1 MMFSYKKAKN
11 VLALTA
17 ALSVLCSQSV
27 FAATLELDLEETIQR
42 ALLTNPDIK
51 IAESQRKEAK
61 ADYSAAKSARGIS
74 ISLNHST
81 GRGGYADNQAV
92 RDAAGRIL
100 GYTKYIGNDHS
111 NSITASLPIFTGG
124 ELQGQIGQAKANYRT
139 MLSAEQQAYNEMKET
154 ATTGYFNM
162 LNAGNMKNLRTE
174 SVDRLQ
180 AHLDNVI
187 AQYNV
192 GIVARADVLRS
203 EVELANAKQDLIT
216 ASNEYDVAEATLNN
230 IIGTPLNTTLTLKDT
245 LQYVPYDNDMAYCLA
260 YSEEHRPELKQAE
273 YGVDAAEAA
282 LVVARSGHMPKIYAN
297 ASNNWG
303 GDGSNWPGDDNE
315 NWSVGVTASMNIFDS
330 GVTWSKIHAAQE
342 ALVQAKETQ
351 RQVKDAVELE
361 VRTDYLNMR
370 EAEKR
375 ITTAQV
381 AVASAEEDYHI
392 AVVRYQAG
400 VGTNIDVMDAQEAL
414 TQAKTNYYQAL
425 YNYNTSK
432 AALNTSM
439 GVGVPVPEPRTF
451 PEPVEDTDVSADTED
466 AAAETVPDE
475 EMADADVQQGAE
487 EAANDSE
494 NADAEAAENAA
505 PAEQQSEAVPAEEAA
520 VDAQAAAE

>member
-1 MMFSYKKAKN
+1 MFSYKKAKN

-42 ALLTNPDIK
+42 ALLTNPSVK

-74 ISLNHST
+74 ISLNHDS
-81 GRGGYADNQAV
+81 GRGGYADYAWRNVGGGTAW
-92 RDAAGRIL
+92 
-100 GYTKYIGNDHS
+100 TKSIGNSHS

-124 ELQGQIGQAKANYRT
+124 ELQGQIGQAKANYRS
-139 MLSAEQQAYNEMKET
+139 MLSAEEQAYNEMKET

-162 LNAGNMKNLRTE
+162 LNATNMKALRQE

-203 EVELANAKQDLIT
+203 EVELANAKQDYIT

-230 IIGTPLNTTLTLKDT
+230 IIGTPLNTTLKLKDS

-260 YSEEHRPELKQAE
+260 YSEQHRPELKQAE

-282 LVVARSGHMPKIYAN
+282 LVVARSGHMPKVYAS
-297 ASNNWG
+297 ASNSWA
-303 GDGSNWPGDDNE
+303 SESWPGDDNE
-315 NWSVGVTASMNIFDS
+315 EWQVGLTASMNIFDS

-342 ALVQAKETQ
+342 ALVQAKESQ
-351 RQVKDAVELE
+351 RQIKDNVELE
-361 VRTDYLNMR
+361 VRTDYLSMR

-451 PEPVEDTDVSADTED
+451 PEPVEDTAAQAADAQSAGTD
-466 AAAETVPDE
+466 AAAQTEN
-475 EMADADVQQGAE
+475 
-487 EAANDSE
+487 AASDSAQAPA
-494 NADAEAAENAA
+494 NTADAEQPAAENAA
-505 PAEQQSEAVPAEEAA
+505 STAAENGNT
-520 VDAQAAAE
+520 AAAEQTAE

>member
-1 MMFSYKKAKN
+1 MFSYKKAKN

-17 ALSVLCSQSV
+17 ALTVLCSQSV
-27 FAATLELDLEETIQR
+27 FAATLELDLDETIQR
-42 ALLTNPDIK
+42 ALLTNPNVK
-51 IAESQRKEAK
+51 IAEYNRKAAK

-74 ISLNHST
+74 ISLNHQS
-81 GRGGYADNQAV
+81 GRGGYADPHYNQQLS
-92 RDAAGRIL
+92 IW
-100 GYTKYIGNDHS
+100 TKGIGNSHS

-124 ELQGQIGQAKANYRT
+124 ELQGQIGQAKANYRS
-139 MLSAEQQAYNEMKET
+139 MLSAEEQAYIEMKET
-154 ATTGYFNM
+154 ATNGYFTM
-162 LNAGNMKNLRTE
+162 LDAGNMKTLCQE

-203 EVELANAKQDLIT
+203 EVELANAKQDLIS
-216 ASNEYDVAEATLNN
+216 AENGYDVAEATLNN
-230 IIGTPLNTTLTLKDT
+230 IIGTPLSTTLVLKDT

-273 YGVDAAEAA
+273 YGVDAAKAA
-282 LVVARSGHMPKIYAN
+282 LVVARSGHMPKISATAGNY
-297 ASNNWG
+297 WG
-303 GDGSNWPGDDNE
+303 GDGSNWPGDDDE
-315 NWSVGVTASMNIFDS
+315 NWAVGVTASMNIFDS

-342 ALVQAKETQ
+342 NLAKAKETQ

-361 VRTDYLNMR
+361 VRTDYLGMR

-375 ITTAQV
+375 ISTTQV
-381 AVASAEEDYHI
+381 AVAQAEEDYHI

-400 VGTNIDVMDAQEAL
+400 VGTNIDVMDAQVAL
-414 TQAKTNYYQAL
+414 TEAKTNYVKAL
-425 YNYNTSK
+425 YDYNTSK

-451 PEPVEDTDVSADTED
+451 AEPVEDTAVT
-466 AAAETVPDE
+466 
-475 EMADADVQQGAE
+475 
-487 EAANDSE
+487 
-494 NADAEAAENAA
+494 ADAEAAAENETAT
-505 PAEQQSEAVPAEEAA
+505 AETNEAA
-520 VDAQAAAE
+520 SEQPAAEANAETAQEQAAE

>member
-1 MMFSYKKAKN
+1 MFSYKKAKN

-42 ALLTNPDIK
+42 ALLTNPSVK
-51 IAESQRKEAK
+51 IAEYNRKAAK
-61 ADYSAAKSARGIS
+61 ADYSAAKGARGIS
-74 ISLNHST
+74 ISLSHDS
-81 GRGGYADNQAV
+81 GRGGYADYAKRSIN
-92 RDAAGRIL
+92 GGTEIW
-100 GYTKYIGNDHS
+100 TKGIGNSHS
-111 NSITASLPIFTGG
+111 NSISASLPIFTGG
-124 ELQGQIGQAKANYRT
+124 ELQGQIGQAKANYRS
-139 MLSAEQQAYNEMKET
+139 MLSAEEQAYNEMKET

-162 LNAGNMKNLRTE
+162 LNATNMKALRQE

-203 EVELANAKQDLIT
+203 EVELANAQQNYIT

-230 IIGTPLNTTLTLKDT
+230 IIGTPLGTTLLLKDR
-245 LQYVPYDNDMAYCLA
+245 LQYEPYENDMAYCLA
-260 YSEEHRPELKQAE
+260 YSEQHRPELKQAE
-273 YGVDAAEAA
+273 YAIDSAEAA
-282 LVVARSGHMPKIYAN
+282 LVVARSGHMPKVYAN

-303 GDGSNWPGDDNE
+303 GNGSDWPGDDDE
-315 NWSVGVTASMNIFDS
+315 NWSVGVTASMNVFDS

-342 ALVQAKETQ
+342 NLAKAKESQ
-351 RQVKDAVELE
+351 RQIKDNVELE
-361 VRTDYLNMR
+361 VRTDYLNLR

-375 ITTAQV
+375 ITTTQV

-451 PEPVEDTDVSADTED
+451 PEPVEDTAVQA
-466 AAAETVPDE
+466 
-475 EMADADVQQGAE
+475 ADAQSAGTDTAAQTENAADGSAQAPANTAGAE
-487 EAANDSE
+487 QP
-494 NADAEAAENAA
+494 AAENAA
-505 PAEQQSEAVPAEEAA
+505 STAAENGNT
-520 VDAQAAAE
+520 AAAEQTAE

>member
-1 MMFSYKKAKN
+1 MFSYKKAKN

-42 ALLTNPDIK
+42 ALLTNPSVK
-51 IAESQRKEAK
+51 IAEYNRKAAK
-61 ADYSAAKSARGIS
+61 ADYSAAKGARGIS
-74 ISLNHST
+74 ISLSHDS
-81 GRGGYADNQAV
+81 GRGGYADYAMRSVN
-92 RDAAGRIL
+92 GGTEIL
-100 GYTKYIGNDHS
+100 TKGIGNSHS

-124 ELQGQIGQAKANYRT
+124 ELQGQIGQAKANYRS
-139 MLSAEQQAYNEMKET
+139 MLSAEEQAYNEMKET

-162 LNAGNMKNLRTE
+162 LNATNMKALRQE

-203 EVELANAKQDLIT
+203 EVELANAQQNYIT

-230 IIGTPLNTTLTLKDT
+230 IIGTPLGTTLLLKDR
-245 LQYVPYDNDMAYCLA
+245 LQYEPYENDMAYCLA
-260 YSEEHRPELKQAE
+260 YSEQHRPELKQAE
-273 YGVDAAEAA
+273 YAIDSAEAA
-282 LVVARSGHMPKIYAN
+282 LVVARSGHMPKVYAN

-303 GDGSNWPGDDNE
+303 GNGSDWPGDDDE
-315 NWSVGVTASMNIFDS
+315 NWSVGVTASMNVFDS

-342 ALVQAKETQ
+342 NLAKAKESQ
-351 RQVKDAVELE
+351 RQIKDNVELE
-361 VRTDYLNMR
+361 VRTDYLNLR

-375 ITTAQV
+375 ITTTQV

-451 PEPVEDTDVSADTED
+451 PEPVEDTAAQAADAQSAGTD
-466 AAAETVPDE
+466 AAAQTENA
-475 EMADADVQQGAE
+475 ADDSAQAP
-487 EAANDSE
+487 ANT
-494 NADAEAAENAA
+494 ADAEQPAAENVASTAA
-505 PAEQQSEAVPAEEAA
+505 ENGNT
-520 VDAQAAAE
+520 AAAEQTAE

>member
-1 MMFSYKKAKN
+1 MFSYKKAKN

-42 ALLTNPDIK
+42 ALLTNPSVK
-51 IAESQRKEAK
+51 IAEYNRKAAK
-61 ADYSAAKSARGIS
+61 ADYSAAKGARGIS
-74 ISLNHST
+74 ISLNHSS
-81 GRGGYADNQAV
+81 GRGGYADYAMRSVN
-92 RDAAGRIL
+92 GGTEIL
-100 GYTKYIGNDHS
+100 TKGIGNSHS

-124 ELQGQIGQAKANYRT
+124 ELQGQIGQAKANYRS
-139 MLSAEQQAYNEMKET
+139 MLSAEEQAYNEMKET

-162 LNAGNMKNLRTE
+162 LNATNMKALRQE

-203 EVELANAKQDLIT
+203 EVELANAQQNYIT

-230 IIGTPLNTTLTLKDT
+230 IIGTPLGTTLLLKDR
-245 LQYVPYDNDMAYCLA
+245 LQYEPYENDMAYCLA
-260 YSEEHRPELKQAE
+260 YSEQHRPELKQAE
-273 YGVDAAEAA
+273 YAIDSAEAA
-282 LVVARSGHMPKIYAN
+282 LVVARSGHMPKVYAN

-303 GDGSNWPGDDNE
+303 GNGSDWPGDDDE
-315 NWSVGVTASMNIFDS
+315 NWSVGVTASMNVFDS

-342 ALVQAKETQ
+342 NLAKAKESQ
-351 RQVKDAVELE
+351 RQIKDNVELE
-361 VRTDYLNMR
+361 VRTDYLNLR

-375 ITTAQV
+375 ITTTQV

-451 PEPVEDTDVSADTED
+451 PEPVEDTAAQAADAQSAGTD
-466 AAAETVPDE
+466 AAAQTEN
-475 EMADADVQQGAE
+475 
-487 EAANDSE
+487 AANDSAQAPA
-494 NADAEAAENAA
+494 NTADAEQPAAENAA
-505 PAEQQSEAVPAEEAA
+505 STAAENGNT
-520 VDAQAAAE
+520 AAAEQTAE

>member
-1 MMFSYKKAKN
+1 MFSYKKAKN

-42 ALLTNPDIK
+42 ALLTNPSVK
-51 IAESQRKEAK
+51 IAEYNRKAAK
-61 ADYSAAKSARGIS
+61 ADYSAAKGARGIS
-74 ISLNHST
+74 ISLSHES
-81 GRGGYADNQAV
+81 GRGGYADNHIL

-100 GYTKYIGNDHS
+100 SNDKQIGNTHS

-124 ELQGQIGQAKANYRT
+124 ELQGQIGQAKANYRS
-139 MLSAEQQAYNEMKET
+139 MLSAEEQAYNEMKET

-162 LNAGNMKNLRTE
+162 LNATNMKALRQE

-203 EVELANAKQDLIT
+203 EVELANAQQNYIT
-216 ASNEYDVAEATLNN
+216 ASNQYDVAEATLNN
-230 IIGTPLNTTLTLKDT
+230 IIGTPLNTTLKLKDS

-260 YSEEHRPELKQAE
+260 YSEQHRPELKQAE
-273 YGVDAAEAA
+273 YAVDSAEAA
-282 LVVARSGHMPKIYAN
+282 LVVARSGHIPKVYAN

-303 GDGSNWPGDDNE
+303 GNGSDWPGDDDE
-315 NWSVGVTASMNIFDS
+315 NWSVGVTASMNVFDS

-342 ALVQAKETQ
+342 NLAKAKESQ
-351 RQVKDAVELE
+351 RQIKDNVELE
-361 VRTDYLNMR
+361 VRTDYLNLR

-375 ITTAQV
+375 ITTTQV

-451 PEPVEDTDVSADTED
+451 PEPVEDTAAQAADGSAQ
-466 AAAETVPDE
+466 AP
-475 EMADADVQQGAE
+475 
-487 EAANDSE
+487 ANT
-494 NADAEAAENAA
+494 ADAEQPAAENAA
-505 PAEQQSEAVPAEEAA
+505 STAAENGNT
-520 VDAQAAAE
+520 AAAEQTAE

>member
-1 MMFSYKKAKN
+1 MFSYKKAKN

-42 ALLTNPDIK
+42 ALLTNPSVK
-51 IAESQRKEAK
+51 IAEYNRKAAK
-61 ADYSAAKSARGIS
+61 ADYSAAKGARGIS
-74 ISLNHST
+74 ISLSHDS
-81 GRGGYADNQAV
+81 GRGGYADYAWRNVNGGAP
-92 RDAAGRIL
+92 IW
-100 GYTKYIGNDHS
+100 TKSIGNSHS

-124 ELQGQIGQAKANYRT
+124 ELQGQIGQAKANYRS
-139 MLSAEQQAYNEMKET
+139 MLSAEEQAYNEMKET

-162 LNAGNMKNLRTE
+162 LNATNMKALRQE

-203 EVELANAKQDLIT
+203 EVELANAQQNYIT

-230 IIGTPLNTTLTLKDT
+230 IIGTPLGTTLLLKDR
-245 LQYVPYDNDMAYCLA
+245 LQYEPYENDMAYCLA
-260 YSEEHRPELKQAE
+260 YSEQHRPELKQAE

-282 LVVARSGHMPKIYAN
+282 LVVARSGHMPKVYAN

-303 GDGSNWPGDDNE
+303 GNGSDWPGDDDE
-315 NWSVGVTASMNIFDS
+315 NWSVGVTASMNVFDS
-330 GVTWSKIHAAQE
+330 GVTWSRIHAAQE
-342 ALVQAKETQ
+342 NLAKAKESQ
-351 RQVKDAVELE
+351 RQIKDNVELE
-361 VRTDYLNMR
+361 VRTDYLNLR

-375 ITTAQV
+375 ITTTQV

-451 PEPVEDTDVSADTED
+451 PEPVEDTAAQAADAQSAGID
-466 AAAETVPDE
+466 AAAQTES
-475 EMADADVQQGAE
+475 
-487 EAANDSE
+487 AASDSAQAPA
-494 NADAEAAENAA
+494 NTADAEQPAAENAA
-505 PAEQQSEAVPAEEAA
+505 STAA
-520 VDAQAAAE
+520 GNGNTAAAEQTAE

>member
-1 MMFSYKKAKN
+1 MFSYKKAKN

-42 ALLTNPDIK
+42 ALLTNPSVK
-51 IAESQRKEAK
+51 IAEYNRKAAK
-61 ADYSAAKSARGIS
+61 ADYSAAKGARGIS
-74 ISLNHST
+74 ISLNHES
-81 GRGGYADNQAV
+81 GRGGYADNHIL

-100 GYTKYIGNDHS
+100 SNDKQIGNTHS

-124 ELQGQIGQAKANYRT
+124 ELQGQIGQAKANYRS
-139 MLSAEQQAYNEMKET
+139 MLSAEEQAYNEMKET

-162 LNAGNMKNLRTE
+162 LNATNMKALRQE

-203 EVELANAKQDLIT
+203 EVELANAQQNYIT

-230 IIGTPLNTTLTLKDT
+230 IIGTPLGTTLLLKDR
-245 LQYVPYDNDMAYCLA
+245 LQYEPYENDMAYCLA
-260 YSEEHRPELKQAE
+260 YSEQHRPELKQAE
-273 YGVDAAEAA
+273 YAIDSAEAA
-282 LVVARSGHMPKIYAN
+282 LVVARSGHMPKVYAN

-303 GDGSNWPGDDNE
+303 GNGSDWPGDDDE
-315 NWSVGVTASMNIFDS
+315 NWSVGVTASMNVFDS

-342 ALVQAKETQ
+342 NLAKAKESQ
-351 RQVKDAVELE
+351 RQIKDNVELE
-361 VRTDYLNMR
+361 VRTDYLNLR

-375 ITTAQV
+375 ITTTQV

-451 PEPVEDTDVSADTED
+451 PEPVEDTAAQAADAQSAGTD
-466 AAAETVPDE
+466 AAAQTEN
-475 EMADADVQQGAE
+475 
-487 EAANDSE
+487 AASDSAQAPA
-494 NADAEAAENAA
+494 NTADAEQPAAENAA
-505 PAEQQSEAVPAEEAA
+505 S
-520 VDAQAAAE
+520 AAAENGNTAAAEQTAE

>member
-1 MMFSYKKAKN
+1 MFSYKKAKN

-42 ALLTNPDIK
+42 ALLTNPSVK
-51 IAESQRKEAK
+51 IAEYNRKAAK
-61 ADYSAAKSARGIS
+61 ADYSAAKGARGIS
-74 ISLNHST
+74 ISLSHDS
-81 GRGGYADNQAV
+81 GRGGYADYAMRSVN
-92 RDAAGRIL
+92 GGTKIL
-100 GYTKYIGNDHS
+100 TKGIGNSHS

-124 ELQGQIGQAKANYRT
+124 ELQGQIGQAKANYRS
-139 MLSAEQQAYNEMKET
+139 MLSAEEQAYNEMKET

-162 LNAGNMKNLRTE
+162 LNATNMKALRQE

-203 EVELANAKQDLIT
+203 EVELANAKQDYIT

-230 IIGTPLNTTLTLKDT
+230 IIGTPLGTTLLLKDR
-245 LQYVPYDNDMAYCLA
+245 LQYEPYDNDMAYCLA
-260 YSEEHRPELKQAE
+260 YSEQHRPELKQAE
-273 YGVDAAEAA
+273 YAIDSAEAA
-282 LVVARSGHMPKIYAN
+282 LVVARSGHMPKVYAN

-303 GDGSNWPGDDNE
+303 GNGSDWPGDDDE
-315 NWSVGVTASMNIFDS
+315 NWSVGVTASMNVFDS

-342 ALVQAKETQ
+342 NLAKAKESQ
-351 RQVKDAVELE
+351 RQIKDNVELE
-361 VRTDYLNMR
+361 VRTDYLNLR

-375 ITTAQV
+375 ITTTQV

-451 PEPVEDTDVSADTED
+451 PEPVEDTAAQAADAQSAGTD
-466 AAAETVPDE
+466 AAAQTENA
-475 EMADADVQQGAE
+475 ADGSAQAP
-487 EAANDSE
+487 ANT
-494 NADAEAAENAA
+494 ADAEQPAAENAA
-505 PAEQQSEAVPAEEAA
+505 STAAENGNT
-520 VDAQAAAE
+520 AAAEQTAE

>member
-1 MMFSYKKAKN
+1 MFSYKKAKN

-42 ALLTNPDIK
+42 ALLTNPNVK
-51 IAESQRKEAK
+51 IAEYNRKAAK
-61 ADYSAAKSARGIS
+61 ADYSAAKGARGIS

-81 GRGGYADNQAV
+81 GRGGYADNQFFEGV
-92 RDAAGRIL
+92 NIG
-100 GYTKYIGNDHS
+100 KQIGNSHN
-111 NSITASLPIFTGG
+111 NSVTATLPIFTGG
-124 ELQGQIGQAKANYRT
+124 ELQGQIGQAKANYRS
-139 MLSAEQQAYNEMKET
+139 MLSAEEQAYNEMKET

-162 LNAGNMKNLRTE
+162 LNATNMKALRQE

-203 EVELANAKQDLIT
+203 EVELANAQQNYIT
-216 ASNEYDVAEATLNN
+216 ASNQYDVAEATLNN
-230 IIGTPLNTTLTLKDT
+230 IIGTPLGTTLLLKDR
-245 LQYVPYDNDMAYCLA
+245 LQYEPYENDMAYCLA

-282 LVVARSGHMPKIYAN
+282 LVVARSGHMPKISAS
-297 ASNNWG
+297 ASNYWG
-303 GDGSNWPGDDNE
+303 GDGSNWPGDDDE
-315 NWSVGVTASMNIFDS
+315 NWSIGVTASMNIFDS

-342 ALVQAKETQ
+342 NLAKAKETQ
-351 RQVKDAVELE
+351 RQIKDAVELE

-375 ITTAQV
+375 ISTTQV

-451 PEPVEDTDVSADTED
+451 PEPVEDTAAQAADAQSAGTD
-466 AAAETVPDE
+466 AAAQAENA
-475 EMADADVQQGAE
+475 AD
-487 EAANDSE
+487 DSAQAST
-494 NADAEAAENAA
+494 ADAEQPAAENAA
-505 PAEQQSEAVPAEEAA
+505 STAAENGNM
-520 VDAQAAAE
+520 AAAEQTAE

>member
-1 MMFSYKKAKN
+1 MFSYKKAKN

-42 ALLTNPDIK
+42 ALLTNPSVK
-51 IAESQRKEAK
+51 IAEYNRKAAK
-61 ADYSAAKSARGIS
+61 ADYSAAKGARGIS

-81 GRGGYADNQAV
+81 GRNGYADPQYNQQLN
-92 RDAAGRIL
+92 IW
-100 GYTKYIGNDHS
+100 TKGIGNSHS

-124 ELQGQIGQAKANYRT
+124 ELQGQIGQAKANYRS
-139 MLSAEQQAYNEMKET
+139 MLSAEEQAYNEMKET

-162 LNAGNMKNLRTE
+162 LNATNMKALRQE

-203 EVELANAKQDLIT
+203 EVELANAQQNYIT
-216 ASNEYDVAEATLNN
+216 TSNQYDVAEATLNN
-230 IIGTPLNTTLTLKDT
+230 IIGTPLGTTLLLKDR
-245 LQYVPYDNDMAYCLA
+245 LQYEPYENDMAYCLA
-260 YSEEHRPELKQAE
+260 YSEQHRPELKQAE
-273 YGVDAAEAA
+273 YAIDSAEAA
-282 LVVARSGHMPKIYAN
+282 LVVARSGHMPKVYAN

-303 GDGSNWPGDDNE
+303 GNGSDWPGDDDE
-315 NWSVGVTASMNIFDS
+315 NWSVGVTASMNVFDS

-342 ALVQAKETQ
+342 NLAKAKESQ
-351 RQVKDAVELE
+351 RQIKDNVELE
-361 VRTDYLNMR
+361 VRTDYLNLR

-375 ITTAQV
+375 ITTTQV

-451 PEPVEDTDVSADTED
+451 PEPVEDTAAQAADAQSAGTD
-466 AAAETVPDE
+466 AAAQTENA
-475 EMADADVQQGAE
+475 ADDSAQAP
-487 EAANDSE
+487 ANT
-494 NADAEAAENAA
+494 ADAEQPAAENAA
-505 PAEQQSEAVPAEEAA
+505 STAAENGNT
-520 VDAQAAAE
+520 AAAEQTAE

>member
-1 MMFSYKKAKN
+1 MFSYKKAKN

-42 ALLTNPDIK
+42 ALLTNPSVK
-51 IAESQRKEAK
+51 IAEYNRKAAK

-74 ISLNHST
+74 ISLSHDS
-81 GRGGYADNQAV
+81 GRGGYADPQYNQQLS
-92 RDAAGRIL
+92 IW
-100 GYTKYIGNDHS
+100 TKGIGNSHS

-124 ELQGQIGQAKANYRT
+124 ELQGQIGQAKANYRS
-139 MLSAEQQAYNEMKET
+139 MLSAEEQAYNEMKET

-162 LNAGNMKNLRTE
+162 LNATNMKALRQE

-203 EVELANAKQDLIT
+203 EVELANAQQNYIT
-216 ASNEYDVAEATLNN
+216 ASNQYDVAEATLNN
-230 IIGTPLNTTLTLKDT
+230 IIGTPLGTTLLLKDR
-245 LQYVPYDNDMAYCLA
+245 LQYEPYENDMAYCLA
-260 YSEEHRPELKQAE
+260 YSEQHRPELKQAE
-273 YGVDAAEAA
+273 YAIDSAEAA
-282 LVVARSGHMPKIYAN
+282 LVVARSGHMPKVYAN

-303 GDGSNWPGDDNE
+303 GNGSDWPGDDDE
-315 NWSVGVTASMNIFDS
+315 NWSVGVTASMNVFDS

-342 ALVQAKETQ
+342 NLAKAKESQ
-351 RQVKDAVELE
+351 RQIKDNVELE
-361 VRTDYLNMR
+361 VRTDYLNLR

-375 ITTAQV
+375 ITTTQV

-451 PEPVEDTDVSADTED
+451 PEPVEDTAAQAADAQSAGTD
-466 AAAETVPDE
+466 AAAQIEN
-475 EMADADVQQGAE
+475 
-487 EAANDSE
+487 AASDSAQAPA
-494 NADAEAAENAA
+494 NTADAEQPAAENSASTAA
-505 PAEQQSEAVPAEEAA
+505 GNGNT
-520 VDAQAAAE
+520 AAAEQTAE

>member
-1 MMFSYKKAKN
+1 MFSYKKAKN

-17 ALSVLCSQSV
+17 ALSMLCSQSV

-42 ALLTNPDIK
+42 ALLTNPSVK
-51 IAESQRKEAK
+51 IAEYNRKAAK
-61 ADYSAAKSARGIS
+61 ADYSAAKGARGIS
-74 ISLNHST
+74 ISLSHST
-81 GRGGYADNQAV
+81 GRNGYADYAMRSVN
-92 RDAAGRIL
+92 GGTEIW
-100 GYTKYIGNDHS
+100 TKGIGNSHS

-124 ELQGQIGQAKANYRT
+124 ELQGQIGQAKANYRS
-139 MLSAEQQAYNEMKET
+139 MLSAEEQAYNEMKET

-162 LNAGNMKNLRTE
+162 LNATNMKALRQE

-203 EVELANAKQDLIT
+203 EVELANAQQNYIT

-230 IIGTPLNTTLTLKDT
+230 IIGTPLGTTLLLKDR
-245 LQYVPYDNDMAYCLA
+245 LQYEPYENDMAYCLA
-260 YSEEHRPELKQAE
+260 YSEQHRPELKQAE
-273 YGVDAAEAA
+273 YAIDSAEAA
-282 LVVARSGHMPKIYAN
+282 LVVARSGHMPKVYAN

-303 GDGSNWPGDDNE
+303 GNGSDWPGDDDE
-315 NWSVGVTASMNIFDS
+315 NWSVGVTASMNVFDS

-342 ALVQAKETQ
+342 NLAKAKESQ
-351 RQVKDAVELE
+351 RQIKDNVELE
-361 VRTDYLNMR
+361 VRTDYLNLR

-375 ITTAQV
+375 ITTTQV

-451 PEPVEDTDVSADTED
+451 PEPVEDTAAQAADAQSAGTD
-466 AAAETVPDE
+466 AAAQTENA
-475 EMADADVQQGAE
+475 ADDSAQAP
-487 EAANDSE
+487 ANT
-494 NADAEAAENAA
+494 ADAEQPAAENAA
-505 PAEQQSEAVPAEEAA
+505 STAAENGNT
-520 VDAQAAAE
+520 AAAEQTAE

>member
-1 MMFSYKKAKN
+1 MFSYKKAKN

-42 ALLTNPDIK
+42 ALLINPSVK
-51 IAESQRKEAK
+51 IAEYNRKAAK

-74 ISLNHST
+74 ISLSHDS
-81 GRGGYADNQAV
+81 GRGGYADPQYNQQL
-92 RDAAGRIL
+92 RIW
-100 GYTKYIGNDHS
+100 TKGIDNSHS

-124 ELQGQIGQAKANYRT
+124 ELQGQIGQAKANYRS
-139 MLSAEQQAYNEMKET
+139 MLSAEEQAYNEMKET

-162 LNAGNMKNLRTE
+162 LNATNMKALRQE

-203 EVELANAKQDLIT
+203 EVELANAQQNYIT

-230 IIGTPLNTTLTLKDT
+230 IIGTPLGTTLLLKDR
-245 LQYVPYDNDMAYCLA
+245 LQYEPYENDMAYCLA
-260 YSEEHRPELKQAE
+260 YSEQHRPELKQAE
-273 YGVDAAEAA
+273 YAIDSAEAA
-282 LVVARSGHMPKIYAN
+282 LVVARSGHMPKVYAN

-303 GDGSNWPGDDNE
+303 GNGSDWPGDDDE
-315 NWSVGVTASMNIFDS
+315 NWSVGVTASMNVFDS

-342 ALVQAKETQ
+342 NLAKAKESQ
-351 RQVKDAVELE
+351 RQIKDNVELE
-361 VRTDYLNMR
+361 VRTDYLNLR

-375 ITTAQV
+375 ITTTQV

-451 PEPVEDTDVSADTED
+451 PEPVEDTAAQAADAQSAGTD
-466 AAAETVPDE
+466 AAAQT
-475 EMADADVQQGAE
+475 
-487 EAANDSE
+487 E
-494 NADAEAAENAA
+494 NAASDSAQAPANTVDAEQPAAENAA
-505 PAEQQSEAVPAEEAA
+505 S
-520 VDAQAAAE
+520 AAAENGNTAAAEQTAE

>member
-1 MMFSYKKAKN
+1 MFSYKKAKN

-42 ALLTNPDIK
+42 ALLTNPSVK
-51 IAESQRKEAK
+51 IAEYNRKAAK
-61 ADYSAAKSARGIS
+61 ADYSAAKGARGIS
-74 ISLNHST
+74 ISLSHDS
-81 GRGGYADNQAV
+81 GRGGYADYAMRSVN
-92 RDAAGRIL
+92 GGTKIL
-100 GYTKYIGNDHS
+100 TKGIGNSHS

-124 ELQGQIGQAKANYRT
+124 ELQGQIGQAKANYRS
-139 MLSAEQQAYNEMKET
+139 MLSAEEQAYNEMKET

-162 LNAGNMKNLRTE
+162 LNATNMKALRQE

-203 EVELANAKQDLIT
+203 EVELANAKQDYIT

-230 IIGTPLNTTLTLKDT
+230 IIGTPLNTTLKLKDS

-260 YSEEHRPELKQAE
+260 YSEQHRPELKQAE
-273 YGVDAAEAA
+273 YAIDSAEAA
-282 LVVARSGHMPKIYAN
+282 LVVARSGHMPKVYAN

-303 GDGSNWPGDDNE
+303 GNGSDWPGDDDE
-315 NWSVGVTASMNIFDS
+315 NWSVGVTASMNVFDS
-330 GVTWSKIHAAQE
+330 GVTWSRIHAAQE
-342 ALVQAKETQ
+342 NLAKAKESQ
-351 RQVKDAVELE
+351 RQIKDNVELE
-361 VRTDYLNMR
+361 VRTDYLSMR

-451 PEPVEDTDVSADTED
+451 PEPVEGTA
-466 AAAETVPDE
+466 AQAAEAQSAGTDTAAQTE
-475 EMADADVQQGAE
+475 NAADDSAQAP
-487 EAANDSE
+487 ANT
-494 NADAEAAENAA
+494 ADAEQPAAENAA
-505 PAEQQSEAVPAEEAA
+505 STAAENGNT
-520 VDAQAAAE
+520 AAAEQTAE

>member
-1 MMFSYKKAKN
+1 MFSYKKAKN

-42 ALLTNPDIK
+42 ALLTNPNVK
-51 IAESQRKEAK
+51 IAEYNRKAAK
-61 ADYSAAKSARGIS
+61 ADYSAAKSSRGIS
-74 ISLNHST
+74 ISLSHST
-81 GRGGYADNQAV
+81 GRNGYADN
-92 RDAAGRIL
+92 RLNPIYNNAGELI
-100 GYTKYIGNDHS
+100 GTSYNKSIGNSHS

-124 ELQGQIGQAKANYRT
+124 ELQGQIGQAKANYRS
-139 MLSAEQQAYNEMKET
+139 MLSAEEQAYNEMKET

-162 LNAGNMKNLRTE
+162 LNATNMKALRQE

-203 EVELANAKQDLIT
+203 EVELANAQQNYIT

-230 IIGTPLNTTLTLKDT
+230 IIGTPLGTTLLLKDR
-245 LQYVPYDNDMAYCLA
+245 LQYEPYENDMAYCLA
-260 YSEEHRPELKQAE
+260 YSEQHRPELKQAE

-282 LVVARSGHMPKIYAN
+282 LVVARSGHMPKVYAN

-303 GDGSNWPGDDNE
+303 GNGSDWPGDDDE
-315 NWSVGVTASMNIFDS
+315 NWSVGVTASMNVFDS
-330 GVTWSKIHAAQE
+330 GVTWSRIHAAQE
-342 ALVQAKETQ
+342 NLAKAKESQ
-351 RQVKDAVELE
+351 RQIKDNVELE
-361 VRTDYLNMR
+361 VRTDYLNLR

-375 ITTAQV
+375 ITTTQV

-451 PEPVEDTDVSADTED
+451 PEPVEDTAAQAAEAQSAGTD
-466 AAAETVPDE
+466 AAA
-475 EMADADVQQGAE
+475 Q
-487 EAANDSE
+487 SE
-494 NADAEAAENAA
+494 NADSDSAQAPVNTADAEQPAAENAA
-505 PAEQQSEAVPAEEAA
+505 STAAENGNT
-520 VDAQAAAE
+520 AAAEQTAE

>member
-1 MMFSYKKAKN
+1 MFSYKKAKN

-17 ALSVLCSQSV
+17 ALTVLCSQSV
-27 FAATLELDLEETIQR
+27 FAATLELDLDETIQR
-42 ALLTNPDIK
+42 ALLTNPNVK
-51 IAESQRKEAK
+51 IAEYNRKAAK

-74 ISLNHST
+74 ISLNHQS
-81 GRGGYADNQAV
+81 GRGGYADPHYNQQLS
-92 RDAAGRIL
+92 IW
-100 GYTKYIGNDHS
+100 TKGIGNSHS
-111 NSITASLPIFTGG
+111 NSITASLPLFTGG
-124 ELQGQIGQAKANYRT
+124 ELQGQIGQAKANYRS
-139 MLSAEQQAYNEMKET
+139 MLSAEEQAYIEMKET
-154 ATTGYFNM
+154 ATNGYFTM
-162 LNAGNMKNLRTE
+162 LDAGNMKTLCQE

-203 EVELANAKQDLIT
+203 EVELANAKQDLIS
-216 ASNEYDVAEATLNN
+216 AENGYDVAEATLNN
-230 IIGTPLNTTLTLKDT
+230 IIGTPLSTTLVLKDT

-282 LVVARSGHMPKIYAN
+282 LVVARSGHMPKIN
-297 ASNNWG
+297 ATAGNYWG
-303 GDGSNWPGDDNE
+303 GTADSNWPGDDDDH
-315 NWSVGVTASMNIFDS
+315 WAVGVTASMNIFDS

-342 ALVQAKETQ
+342 NLAKAKETQ

-361 VRTDYLNMR
+361 VRTDYLGMR

-375 ITTAQV
+375 ISTTQV
-381 AVASAEEDYHI
+381 AVAQAEEDYHI

-400 VGTNIDVMDAQEAL
+400 VGTNIDVMDAQVAL
-414 TQAKTNYYQAL
+414 TEAKTNYVKAL
-425 YNYNTSK
+425 YDYNTSK

-451 PEPVEDTDVSADTED
+451 AEPVEDTAVA
-466 AAAETVPDE
+466 
-475 EMADADVQQGAE
+475 
-487 EAANDSE
+487 
-494 NADAEAAENAA
+494 ADAEAAAEN
-505 PAEQQSEAVPAEEAA
+505 EA
-520 VDAQAAAE
+520 AAAEQPAAEAIAETAQEQAAE

>member
-1 MMFSYKKAKN
+1 MFSYKKAKN

-42 ALLTNPDIK
+42 ALLTNPSVK

-81 GRGGYADNQAV
+81 GRGGYADNT
-92 RDAAGRIL
+92 RYFTYDNLGDRIPQ
-100 GYTKYIGNDHS
+100 YDKSIGNSHS

-124 ELQGQIGQAKANYRT
+124 ELQGQIGQAKANYRS
-139 MLSAEQQAYNEMKET
+139 MLSAEEQAYNEMKET

-162 LNAGNMKNLRTE
+162 LNATNMKALRQE

-203 EVELANAKQDLIT
+203 EVELANAQQNYIT

-230 IIGTPLNTTLTLKDT
+230 IIGTPLNTTLKLKDS

-260 YSEEHRPELKQAE
+260 YSEQHRPELKQAE

-297 ASNNWG
+297 ASDNWG
-303 GDGSNWPGDDNE
+303 GNGSNWPGDDDE
-315 NWSVGVTASMNIFDS
+315 NWSVGVTASINVFDS

-342 ALVQAKETQ
+342 ALVQAKESQ
-351 RQVKDAVELE
+351 RQIKDAVELE
-361 VRTDYLNMR
+361 VRTDYLSMR

-375 ITTAQV
+375 ISTAQV

-451 PEPVEDTDVSADTED
+451 PEPIEDTAAQAADAQSAGTD
-466 AAAETVPDE
+466 AAAQTENA
-475 EMADADVQQGAE
+475 ADGSAQTPANTAGAE
-487 EAANDSE
+487 QP
-494 NADAEAAENAA
+494 AAENAA
-505 PAEQQSEAVPAEEAA
+505 STAAENGNT
-520 VDAQAAAE
+520 AAAEQTAE

>member
-1 MMFSYKKAKN
+1 MFSYKKAKN

-42 ALLTNPDIK
+42 ALLTNPSVK
-51 IAESQRKEAK
+51 IAEYNRKAAK
-61 ADYSAAKSARGIS
+61 ADYSAAKGARGIS

-81 GRGGYADNQAV
+81 GRNGYADPQYNQQLN
-92 RDAAGRIL
+92 IW
-100 GYTKYIGNDHS
+100 TKGIGNSHS

-124 ELQGQIGQAKANYRT
+124 ELQGQIGQAKANYRS
-139 MLSAEQQAYNEMKET
+139 MLSAEEQAYNEMKET

-162 LNAGNMKNLRTE
+162 LNATNMKALRQE

-203 EVELANAKQDLIT
+203 EVELANAQQNYIT

-230 IIGTPLNTTLTLKDT
+230 IIGTPLGTTLLLKDR
-245 LQYVPYDNDMAYCLA
+245 LQYEPYENDMAYCLA
-260 YSEEHRPELKQAE
+260 YSEQHRPELKQAE

-282 LVVARSGHMPKIYAN
+282 LVVARSGHMPKVYAN

-303 GDGSNWPGDDNE
+303 GDGSDWPGDDDE
-315 NWSVGVTASMNIFDS
+315 NWSVGVTASMNVFDS

-342 ALVQAKETQ
+342 NLAKAKESQ
-351 RQVKDAVELE
+351 RQIKDNVELE
-361 VRTDYLNMR
+361 VRTDYLNLR

-375 ITTAQV
+375 ITTTQV

-432 AALNTSM
+432 AVLNTSM

-451 PEPVEDTDVSADTED
+451 PEPVEDT
-466 AAAETVPDE
+466 AAQA
-475 EMADADVQQGAE
+475 ADAQSAGTDATAQTENAADGSAQAPANTAGAE
-487 EAANDSE
+487 QP
-494 NADAEAAENAA
+494 AAENAA
-505 PAEQQSEAVPAEEAA
+505 STAAENGNT
-520 VDAQAAAE
+520 AAAEQTAE

>member
-1 MMFSYKKAKN
+1 MFSYKKAKN

-42 ALLTNPDIK
+42 ALLTNPSVK
-51 IAESQRKEAK
+51 IAEYNRKAAK
-61 ADYSAAKSARGIS
+61 ADYSAAKGARGIS
-74 ISLNHST
+74 ISLSHDS
-81 GRGGYADNQAV
+81 GRGGYADYAKRSIN
-92 RDAAGRIL
+92 GGTEIW
-100 GYTKYIGNDHS
+100 TKGIGNSHS
-111 NSITASLPIFTGG
+111 NSISASLPIFTGG
-124 ELQGQIGQAKANYRT
+124 ELQGQIGQAKANYRS
-139 MLSAEQQAYNEMKET
+139 MLSAEEQAYNEMKET

-162 LNAGNMKNLRTE
+162 LNATNMKALRQE

-203 EVELANAKQDLIT
+203 EVELANAKQDYIT

-230 IIGTPLNTTLTLKDT
+230 IIGTPLNTTLKLKDS

-260 YSEEHRPELKQAE
+260 YSEQHRPELKQAE
-273 YGVDAAEAA
+273 YAIDSAEAA
-282 LVVARSGHMPKIYAN
+282 LVVARSGHMPKVYAN

-303 GDGSNWPGDDNE
+303 GNGSDWPGDDDE

-342 ALVQAKETQ
+342 NLAKAKETQ
-351 RQVKDAVELE
+351 RQIKDAVELE
-361 VRTDYLNMR
+361 VRTDYLNLR

-375 ITTAQV
+375 ITTTQV

-451 PEPVEDTDVSADTED
+451 PEPVEDT
-466 AAAETVPDE
+466 AAQA
-475 EMADADVQQGAE
+475 ADVQSAGTDT
-487 EAANDSE
+487 AAQTENAADDSAQAQA
-494 NADAEAAENAA
+494 NTADAEQPAAENAA
-505 PAEQQSEAVPAEEAA
+505 STAAENGNT
-520 VDAQAAAE
+520 AAAEQTAE

>member
-1 MMFSYKKAKN
+1 MFSYKKAKN

-27 FAATLELDLEETIQR
+27 FAATLKLDLEETIQR
-42 ALLTNPDIK
+42 ALLTNPSVK
-51 IAESQRKEAK
+51 IAEYNRKAAK

-74 ISLNHST
+74 ISLSHDSS
-81 GRGGYADNQAV
+81 RGGYADYARRSINGGT
-92 RDAAGRIL
+92 DIW
-100 GYTKYIGNDHS
+100 TKGIGNSHS

-124 ELQGQIGQAKANYRT
+124 ELQGQIGQAKANYRS
-139 MLSAEQQAYNEMKET
+139 MLSAEEQAYNEMKET

-162 LNAGNMKNLRTE
+162 LNATNMKALRQE

-203 EVELANAKQDLIT
+203 EVELANAQQNYIT
-216 ASNEYDVAEATLNN
+216 ASNQYDVAEATLNN
-230 IIGTPLNTTLTLKDT
+230 IIGTPLGTTLLLKDR
-245 LQYVPYDNDMAYCLA
+245 LQYEPYENDMAYCLA
-260 YSEEHRPELKQAE
+260 YSEQHRPELKQAE
-273 YGVDAAEAA
+273 YAIDSAEAA
-282 LVVARSGHMPKIYAN
+282 LVVARSGHMPKVYAN

-303 GDGSNWPGDDNE
+303 GNGSDWPGDDDE
-315 NWSVGVTASMNIFDS
+315 NWSVGVTASMNVFDS
-330 GVTWSKIHAAQE
+330 GVTWSRIHAAQE
-342 ALVQAKETQ
+342 NLAKAKESQ
-351 RQVKDAVELE
+351 RQIKDNVELE
-361 VRTDYLNMR
+361 VRTDYLNLR

-375 ITTAQV
+375 ITTTQV

-451 PEPVEDTDVSADTED
+451 PEPVEDTAAQAADAQSAGTD
-466 AAAETVPDE
+466 AAAQTEN
-475 EMADADVQQGAE
+475 
-487 EAANDSE
+487 AASDSAQAPA
-494 NADAEAAENAA
+494 NTADAEQPAAENAA
-505 PAEQQSEAVPAEEAA
+505 STAAENGNT
-520 VDAQAAAE
+520 AAAEQTAE

>member
-1 MMFSYKKAKN
+1 MFSYKKAKN

-42 ALLTNPDIK
+42 ALLTNPSVK
-51 IAESQRKEAK
+51 IAEYNRKAAK
-61 ADYSAAKSARGIS
+61 ADYSAAKSSRGIS
-74 ISLNHST
+74 ISLSHES
-81 GRGGYADNQAV
+81 GRGGYADNHIL
-92 RDAAGRIL
+92 RDAAGKIL
-100 GYTKYIGNDHS
+100 SNDKQIGNTHS

-124 ELQGQIGQAKANYRT
+124 ELQGQIGQAKANYRS
-139 MLSAEQQAYNEMKET
+139 MLSAEEQAYNEMKET

-162 LNAGNMKNLRTE
+162 LNATNMKALRQE

-203 EVELANAKQDLIT
+203 EVELANAQQNYIT
-216 ASNEYDVAEATLNN
+216 ASNQYDVAEATLNN
-230 IIGTPLNTTLTLKDT
+230 IIGTPLGTTLLLKDR
-245 LQYVPYDNDMAYCLA
+245 LQYEPYENDMAYCLA
-260 YSEEHRPELKQAE
+260 YSEQHRPELKQAE
-273 YGVDAAEAA
+273 YAIDSAEAA
-282 LVVARSGHMPKIYAN
+282 LVVARSGHMPKVYAN

-303 GDGSNWPGDDNE
+303 GNGSDWPGDDDE
-315 NWSVGVTASMNIFDS
+315 NWSVGVTASMNVFDS

-342 ALVQAKETQ
+342 NLAKAKESQ
-351 RQVKDAVELE
+351 RQIKDNVELE
-361 VRTDYLNMR
+361 VRTDYLNLR

-375 ITTAQV
+375 ITTTQV

-451 PEPVEDTDVSADTED
+451 PKPVEDT
-466 AAAETVPDE
+466 AAQA
-475 EMADADVQQGAE
+475 ADAQSAGSDT
-487 EAANDSE
+487 AAQTENAADDSAQAQA
-494 NADAEAAENAA
+494 NTADAEQPAAENAA
-505 PAEQQSEAVPAEEAA
+505 STAAENGNT
-520 VDAQAAAE
+520 AAAEQTAE

>member
-1 MMFSYKKAKN
+1 MFSYKKAKN

-27 FAATLELDLEETIQR
+27 FAATLELDLDETIQR

-74 ISLNHST
+74 ISLSHST
-81 GRGGYADNQAV
+81 GRNGYADN
-92 RDAAGRIL
+92 RLNPIYDNAGNLI
-100 GYTKYIGNDHS
+100 GTSYNKSIGNSHS
-111 NSITASLPIFTGG
+111 NSITASLPLFTGG
-124 ELQGQIGQAKANYRT
+124 ELQGQIGQAKANYRS
-139 MLSAEQQAYNEMKET
+139 MLSAEEQAYNEMKET

-162 LNAGNMKNLRTE
+162 LNAGNMKALRQE

-180 AHLDNVI
+180 AHLDNVV

-203 EVELANAKQDLIT
+203 EVELANAKQDYIT

-230 IIGTPLNTTLTLKDT
+230 IIGTPLNTTLKLKDS

-260 YSEEHRPELKQAE
+260 YSEQHRPELKQAE
-273 YGVDAAEAA
+273 YAIDSAEAA

-297 ASNNWG
+297 ASDNWG
-303 GDGSNWPGDDNE
+303 GNGSNWPGDDDE
-315 NWSVGVTASMNIFDS
+315 NWSVGVTASINVFDS

-342 ALVQAKETQ
+342 ALVQAKESQ
-351 RQVKDAVELE
+351 RQIKDAVELE
-361 VRTDYLNMR
+361 VRTDYLSMR

-439 GVGVPVPEPRTF
+439 GVGVSVPEPRTF
-451 PEPVEDTDVSADTED
+451 PEPVEDT
-466 AAAETVPDE
+466 AAQA
-475 EMADADVQQGAE
+475 ADAQSAGTDT
-487 EAANDSE
+487 AAQTENAASDSAQA
-494 NADAEAAENAA
+494 NTADAEQPAAENAA
-505 PAEQQSEAVPAEEAA
+505 STAA
-520 VDAQAAAE
+520 GNGNTAAAEQTAE

>member
-1 MMFSYKKAKN
+1 MFSYKKAKN

-42 ALLTNPDIK
+42 ALLTNPSVK
-51 IAESQRKEAK
+51 IAEYNRKAAK
-61 ADYSAAKSARGIS
+61 ADYSAAKGARGIS
-74 ISLNHST
+74 ISLSHDS
-81 GRGGYADNQAV
+81 GRGGYADPQYNQQLN
-92 RDAAGRIL
+92 IW
-100 GYTKYIGNDHS
+100 TKGIGNSHS

-124 ELQGQIGQAKANYRT
+124 ELQGQIGQAKANYRS
-139 MLSAEQQAYNEMKET
+139 MLSAEEQAYNEMKET

-162 LNAGNMKNLRTE
+162 LNATNMKALRQE

-203 EVELANAKQDLIT
+203 EVELANAQQNYIT

-230 IIGTPLNTTLTLKDT
+230 IIGTPLGTTLLLKDR
-245 LQYVPYDNDMAYCLA
+245 LQYEPYENDMAYCLD
-260 YSEEHRPELKQAE
+260 YSEQHRPELKQAE
-273 YGVDAAEAA
+273 YAIDSAEAA
-282 LVVARSGHMPKIYAN
+282 LVVARSGHMPKVYAN

-303 GDGSNWPGDDNE
+303 GNGSDWPGDDDE
-315 NWSVGVTASMNIFDS
+315 NWSVGVTASMNVFDS

-342 ALVQAKETQ
+342 NLAKAKESQ
-351 RQVKDAVELE
+351 RQIKDNVELE
-361 VRTDYLNMR
+361 VRTDYLNLR

-375 ITTAQV
+375 ITTTQV

-451 PEPVEDTDVSADTED
+451 PEPVEDTAAQAADAQSAGTD
-466 AAAETVPDE
+466 AAAQTENAVSDSAQAP
-475 EMADADVQQGAE
+475 
-487 EAANDSE
+487 ANT
-494 NADAEAAENAA
+494 ADAEQPAAENAA
-505 PAEQQSEAVPAEEAA
+505 STAAENGNTAPAEQTAE
-520 VDAQAAAE
+520 

>member
-1 MMFSYKKAKN
+1 MFSYKKAKN

-42 ALLTNPDIK
+42 ALLTNPSVK

-74 ISLNHST
+74 ISLNHDS
-81 GRGGYADNQAV
+81 GRGGYADNRRYV
-92 RDAAGRIL
+92 ITDNMGRQIPR
-100 GYTKYIGNDHS
+100 YDKSIGNSHS
-111 NSITASLPIFTGG
+111 NSVTASLPIFTGG
-124 ELQGQIGQAKANYRT
+124 ELQGQIGQAKANYRS
-139 MLSAEQQAYNEMKET
+139 MLSAEEQAYNEMKET

-162 LNAGNMKNLRTE
+162 LNATNMKALRQE

-203 EVELANAKQDLIT
+203 EVELANAKQDYIT

-230 IIGTPLNTTLTLKDT
+230 IIGTPLNTTLKLKDS

-260 YSEEHRPELKQAE
+260 YSEQHRPELKQAE

-297 ASNNWG
+297 ASDNWG
-303 GDGSNWPGDDNE
+303 GNGSNWPGDDDE
-315 NWSVGVTASMNIFDS
+315 NWSVGVTASINVFDS

-342 ALVQAKETQ
+342 ALVQAKESQ
-351 RQVKDAVELE
+351 RQIKDAVELE
-361 VRTDYLNMR
+361 VRTDYLSMR

-375 ITTAQV
+375 ISTAQV

-451 PEPVEDTDVSADTED
+451 PEPVEDT
-466 AAAETVPDE
+466 AAQA
-475 EMADADVQQGAE
+475 ADAQSAGTDTASQTE
-487 EAANDSE
+487 SAASDSAQAQAST
-494 NADAEAAENAA
+494 ADAEQPAAANAASTAAENGNTAT
-505 PAEQQSEAVPAEEAA
+505 AEQTAE
-520 VDAQAAAE
+520 

>member
-1 MMFSYKKAKN
+1 MFSYKKAKN

-17 ALSVLCSQSV
+17 ALNVLCSQSV

-42 ALLTNPDIK
+42 ALLTNPSVK
-51 IAESQRKEAK
+51 IAEYNRKAAK
-61 ADYSAAKSARGIS
+61 ADYSAAKGARGIS
-74 ISLNHST
+74 ISLSHES
-81 GRGGYADNQAV
+81 GRGGYADNHIL

-100 GYTKYIGNDHS
+100 SNDKQIGNTHS

-124 ELQGQIGQAKANYRT
+124 ELQGQIGQAKANYRS
-139 MLSAEQQAYNEMKET
+139 MLSAEEQAYNEMKET

-162 LNAGNMKNLRTE
+162 LNATNMKALRQE

-203 EVELANAKQDLIT
+203 EVELANAQQNYIT

-230 IIGTPLNTTLTLKDT
+230 IIGTPLGTTLLLKDR
-245 LQYVPYDNDMAYCLA
+245 LQYEPYENDMAYCLA
-260 YSEEHRPELKQAE
+260 YSEQHRPELKQAE

-282 LVVARSGHMPKIYAN
+282 LVVARSGHMPKVYAN

-303 GDGSNWPGDDNE
+303 GNGSDWPGDDDE
-315 NWSVGVTASMNIFDS
+315 NWSVGVTASMNVFDS

-342 ALVQAKETQ
+342 NLAKAKESQ
-351 RQVKDAVELE
+351 RQIKDNVELE
-361 VRTDYLNMR
+361 VRTDYLNLR

-375 ITTAQV
+375 ITTTQV

-451 PEPVEDTDVSADTED
+451 PEPVEDT
-466 AAAETVPDE
+466 AAQA
-475 EMADADVQQGAE
+475 ADAQSPGTDT
-487 EAANDSE
+487 AAQTENAASDSAQA
-494 NADAEAAENAA
+494 NTADAEQPAAENAA
-505 PAEQQSEAVPAEEAA
+505 STAAENVNT
-520 VDAQAAAE
+520 AAAEQTAE

>member
-1 MMFSYKKAKN
+1 MFSYKKAKN

-42 ALLTNPDIK
+42 ALLTNPSVK
-51 IAESQRKEAK
+51 IAEYNRKAAK
-61 ADYSAAKSARGIS
+61 ADYSAAKGARGIS

-81 GRGGYADNQAV
+81 GRGGYADPQYNQQLN
-92 RDAAGRIL
+92 IW
-100 GYTKYIGNDHS
+100 TKGIGNSHS

-124 ELQGQIGQAKANYRT
+124 ELQGQIGQAKANYRS
-139 MLSAEQQAYNEMKET
+139 MLSAEEQAYNEMKET

-162 LNAGNMKNLRTE
+162 LNATKMKALRQE

-203 EVELANAKQDLIT
+203 EVELANAQQNYIT

-230 IIGTPLNTTLTLKDT
+230 IIGTPLGTTLLLKDR
-245 LQYVPYDNDMAYCLA
+245 LQYEPYENDMAYCLA
-260 YSEEHRPELKQAE
+260 YSEQHRPELKQAE
-273 YGVDAAEAA
+273 YAIDSAEAA
-282 LVVARSGHMPKIYAN
+282 LVVARSGHMPKVYAN

-303 GDGSNWPGDDNE
+303 GNGSDWPGDDDE
-315 NWSVGVTASMNIFDS
+315 NWSVGVTASMNVFDS

-342 ALVQAKETQ
+342 NLAKAKESQ
-351 RQVKDAVELE
+351 RQIKDNVELE
-361 VRTDYLNMR
+361 VRTDYLNLR

-375 ITTAQV
+375 ITTTQV

-451 PEPVEDTDVSADTED
+451 PEPVEDTAAQAADAQSADTD
-466 AAAETVPDE
+466 AAAQT
-475 EMADADVQQGAE
+475 
-487 EAANDSE
+487 E
-494 NADAEAAENAA
+494 NAASDSAPANTVDAEQPAAENAA
-505 PAEQQSEAVPAEEAA
+505 SVAPENGNT
-520 VDAQAAAE
+520 AAAEQTAE

>member
-1 MMFSYKKAKN
+1 MFSYKKAKN

-42 ALLTNPDIK
+42 ALLTNPSVK
-51 IAESQRKEAK
+51 IAEYNRKAAK
-61 ADYSAAKSARGIS
+61 ADYSAAKGARGIS
-74 ISLNHST
+74 ISLSHDS
-81 GRGGYADNQAV
+81 GRGGYADNQFFEGV
-92 RDAAGRIL
+92 NIG
-100 GYTKYIGNDHS
+100 KQIGNSHN
-111 NSITASLPIFTGG
+111 NSVTATLPIFTGG
-124 ELQGQIGQAKANYRT
+124 ELQGQIGQAKANYRS
-139 MLSAEQQAYNEMKET
+139 MLSAEEQAYNEMKET

-162 LNAGNMKNLRTE
+162 LNATNMKALRQE

-203 EVELANAKQDLIT
+203 EVELANAQQNYIT
-216 ASNEYDVAEATLNN
+216 ASNQYDVAEATLNN
-230 IIGTPLNTTLTLKDT
+230 IIGTPLGTTLLLKDR
-245 LQYVPYDNDMAYCLA
+245 LQYEPYENDMAYCLA
-260 YSEEHRPELKQAE
+260 YSEQHRPELKQAE
-273 YGVDAAEAA
+273 YAIDSAEAA
-282 LVVARSGHMPKIYAN
+282 LVVARSGHMPKVYAN

-303 GDGSNWPGDDNE
+303 GNGSDWPGDDDE
-315 NWSVGVTASMNIFDS
+315 NWSVGVTASMNVFDS

-342 ALVQAKETQ
+342 NLAKAKESQ
-351 RQVKDAVELE
+351 RQIKDNVELE
-361 VRTDYLNMR
+361 VRTDYLNLR

-375 ITTAQV
+375 ITTTQV

-451 PEPVEDTDVSADTED
+451 PEPVEDTAAQSTESQSAGTDT
-466 AAAETVPDE
+466 AAQAENAASDSAQAPANT
-475 EMADADVQQGAE
+475 ADAGQP
-487 EAANDSE
+487 
-494 NADAEAAENAA
+494 AAENAESTA
-505 PAEQQSEAVPAEEAA
+505 AENGNT
-520 VDAQAAAE
+520 AAAEQTAE

>member
-1 MMFSYKKAKN
+1 MFSYKKAKN

-17 ALSVLCSQSV
+17 ALTALCSQSV
-27 FAATLELDLEETIQR
+27 FAATLELDLDETIQR
-42 ALLTNPDIK
+42 ALLTNPNVK
-51 IAESQRKEAK
+51 IAEYNRKAAK
-61 ADYSAAKSARGIS
+61 ADYSAAKSSRGIS

-81 GRGGYADNQAV
+81 GRNGYADPQYNQQLN
-92 RDAAGRIL
+92 IW
-100 GYTKYIGNDHS
+100 TKGIGNSHS

-124 ELQGQIGQAKANYRT
+124 ELQGQIGQAKANYRS
-139 MLSAEQQAYNEMKET
+139 MLSAEEQAYNEMKET

-162 LNAGNMKNLRTE
+162 LNATNMKALRQE

-203 EVELANAKQDLIT
+203 EVELANAQQNYIT

-230 IIGTPLNTTLTLKDT
+230 IIGTPLGTTLLLKDR
-245 LQYVPYDNDMAYCLA
+245 LQYEPYENDMAYCLA
-260 YSEEHRPELKQAE
+260 YSEQHRPELKQAE
-273 YGVDAAEAA
+273 YAIDSAEAA
-282 LVVARSGHMPKIYAN
+282 LVVARSGHMPKVYAN

-303 GDGSNWPGDDNE
+303 GNGSDWPGDDDE
-315 NWSVGVTASMNIFDS
+315 NWSVGVTASMNVFDS

-342 ALVQAKETQ
+342 NLAKAKESQ
-351 RQVKDAVELE
+351 RQIKDNVELE
-361 VRTDYLNMR
+361 VRTDYLNLR

-375 ITTAQV
+375 ITTTQV

-451 PEPVEDTDVSADTED
+451 SEPVEDTAAQAADAQSAGTD
-466 AAAETVPDE
+466 AAAQTENA
-475 EMADADVQQGAE
+475 ADGSAQAP
-487 EAANDSE
+487 ANT
-494 NADAEAAENAA
+494 ADAEQPAAENAA
-505 PAEQQSEAVPAEEAA
+505 STAAENGNT
-520 VDAQAAAE
+520 AAAEQTAE

>member
-1 MMFSYKKAKN
+1 MFSYKKAKN

-42 ALLTNPDIK
+42 ALLTNPSVK
-51 IAESQRKEAK
+51 IAEYNRKAAK
-61 ADYSAAKSARGIS
+61 ADYSAAKGARGIS
-74 ISLNHST
+74 ISLSHES
-81 GRGGYADNQAV
+81 GRGGYADNHIL

-100 GYTKYIGNDHS
+100 SNDKQIGNTHS

-124 ELQGQIGQAKANYRT
+124 ELQGQIGQAKANYRS
-139 MLSAEQQAYNEMKET
+139 MLSAEEQAYNEMKET

-162 LNAGNMKNLRTE
+162 LNATNMKALRQE

-203 EVELANAKQDLIT
+203 EVELANAQQNYIT

-230 IIGTPLNTTLTLKDT
+230 IIGTPLGTTLLLKDR
-245 LQYVPYDNDMAYCLA
+245 LQYEPYENDMAYCLA
-260 YSEEHRPELKQAE
+260 YSEQHRPELKQAE
-273 YGVDAAEAA
+273 YAIDSAEAA
-282 LVVARSGHMPKIYAN
+282 LVVARSGHMPKVYAN

-303 GDGSNWPGDDNE
+303 GNGSDWPGDDDE
-315 NWSVGVTASMNIFDS
+315 NWSVGVTASMNVFDS

-342 ALVQAKETQ
+342 NLAKAKESQ
-351 RQVKDAVELE
+351 RQIKDNVELE
-361 VRTDYLNMR
+361 VRTDYLNLR

-375 ITTAQV
+375 ISTTQV

-414 TQAKTNYYQAL
+414 TQAKTNYYHAL

-451 PEPVEDTDVSADTED
+451 PEPVEDTAAQAADAQSAGTD
-466 AAAETVPDE
+466 AAAQTENA
-475 EMADADVQQGAE
+475 ADGSAQAP
-487 EAANDSE
+487 ANT
-494 NADAEAAENAA
+494 ADAEQPAAENAA
-505 PAEQQSEAVPAEEAA
+505 STSNAAENGNT
-520 VDAQAAAE
+520 AAAEQTAE

>member
-1 MMFSYKKAKN
+1 MFSYKKAKN

-42 ALLTNPDIK
+42 ALLTNPSVK
-51 IAESQRKEAK
+51 IAEYNRKATK

-74 ISLNHST
+74 ISLSHST
-81 GRGGYADNQAV
+81 GRNGYADPQYNQQLN
-92 RDAAGRIL
+92 IW
-100 GYTKYIGNDHS
+100 TKGIGNSHS
-111 NSITASLPIFTGG
+111 NSITASLPLFTGG
-124 ELQGQIGQAKANYRT
+124 ELQGQIGQAKANYRS
-139 MLSAEQQAYNEMKET
+139 MLSAEEQAYNEMKET

-162 LNAGNMKNLRTE
+162 LNATNMKALRQE

-203 EVELANAKQDLIT
+203 EVELANAQQNYIT

-230 IIGTPLNTTLTLKDT
+230 IIGTPLGTTLLLKDR
-245 LQYVPYDNDMAYCLA
+245 LQYEPYENDMAYCLA
-260 YSEEHRPELKQAE
+260 YSEQHRPELKQAE
-273 YGVDAAEAA
+273 YAIDSAEAA
-282 LVVARSGHMPKIYAN
+282 LVVARSGHMPKVYAN

-303 GDGSNWPGDDNE
+303 GNGSDWPGDDDE
-315 NWSVGVTASMNIFDS
+315 NWSVGVTASMNVFDS

-342 ALVQAKETQ
+342 NLAKAKESQ
-351 RQVKDAVELE
+351 RQIKDNVELE
-361 VRTDYLNMR
+361 VRTDYLNLR

-375 ITTAQV
+375 ITTTQV

-451 PEPVEDTDVSADTED
+451 PEPVEDTAAQAADAQSAGTD
-466 AAAETVPDE
+466 AAAQTENA
-475 EMADADVQQGAE
+475 ADDSAQAP
-487 EAANDSE
+487 ANT
-494 NADAEAAENAA
+494 ADAEQPAAENAA
-505 PAEQQSEAVPAEEAA
+505 STAAENGNT
-520 VDAQAAAE
+520 AAAEQTAE

>member
-1 MMFSYKKAKN
+1 MFSYKKAKN

-42 ALLTNPDIK
+42 ALLTNPSVK
-51 IAESQRKEAK
+51 IAEYNRKAAK
-61 ADYSAAKSARGIS
+61 ADYSAAKGARGIS
-74 ISLNHST
+74 ISLSHST
-81 GRGGYADNQAV
+81 GRNGYADYAMRSVN
-92 RDAAGRIL
+92 GGTEIW
-100 GYTKYIGNDHS
+100 TKGIGNSHS
-111 NSITASLPIFTGG
+111 NSISASLPIFTGG
-124 ELQGQIGQAKANYRT
+124 ELQGQIGQAKANYRS
-139 MLSAEQQAYNEMKET
+139 MLSAEEQAYNEMKET

-162 LNAGNMKNLRTE
+162 LNATNMKALRQE

-203 EVELANAKQDLIT
+203 EVELANAKQDYIT

-230 IIGTPLNTTLTLKDT
+230 IIGTPLGTTLLLKDR
-245 LQYVPYDNDMAYCLA
+245 LQYEPYENDMAYCLA
-260 YSEEHRPELKQAE
+260 YSEQHRPELKQAE
-273 YGVDAAEAA
+273 YAVDSAEAA
-282 LVVARSGHMPKIYAN
+282 LVVARSGHMPKVYAN

-303 GDGSNWPGDDNE
+303 GNGSDWPGDDDE
-315 NWSVGVTASMNIFDS
+315 NWSVGVTASMNVFDS

-342 ALVQAKETQ
+342 NLAKVKESQ
-351 RQVKDAVELE
+351 RQIKDNVELE
-361 VRTDYLNMR
+361 VRTDYLNLR

-375 ITTAQV
+375 ITTTQV

-451 PEPVEDTDVSADTED
+451 PEPVEDTAAQSADAQSAGTD
-466 AAAETVPDE
+466 AAAQTEN
-475 EMADADVQQGAE
+475 
-487 EAANDSE
+487 AANDSAQAPA
-494 NADAEAAENAA
+494 NTAGAEQPAAENAA
-505 PAEQQSEAVPAEEAA
+505 STAAENGNT
-520 VDAQAAAE
+520 AAAEQTAE

>member
-1 MMFSYKKAKN
+1 MFSYKKAKN

-42 ALLTNPDIK
+42 ALLTNPSVK

-81 GRGGYADNQAV
+81 GRNGYADNT
-92 RDAAGRIL
+92 RYFTYDNLGNRITH
-100 GYTKYIGNDHS
+100 YDKSIGNTHS

-124 ELQGQIGQAKANYRT
+124 ELQGQIGQAKANYRS
-139 MLSAEQQAYNEMKET
+139 MLSAEEQAYNEMKET

-162 LNAGNMKNLRTE
+162 LNATNMKALRQE

-203 EVELANAKQDLIT
+203 EVELANAQQNYIT

-230 IIGTPLNTTLTLKDT
+230 IIGTPLGTTLLLKDR
-245 LQYVPYDNDMAYCLA
+245 LQYEPYENDMAYCLA
-260 YSEEHRPELKQAE
+260 YSEQHRPELKQAE
-273 YGVDAAEAA
+273 YAIDSAEAA
-282 LVVARSGHMPKIYAN
+282 LVVARSGHMPKVYAN

-303 GDGSNWPGDDNE
+303 GNGSDWPGDDDE
-315 NWSVGVTASMNIFDS
+315 NWSVGVTASMNVFDS

-342 ALVQAKETQ
+342 NLAKAKESQ
-351 RQVKDAVELE
+351 RQIKDNVELE
-361 VRTDYLNMR
+361 VRTDYLNLR

-375 ITTAQV
+375 ITTTQV

-451 PEPVEDTDVSADTED
+451 PEPVEDTAAQAADAQSASTD
-466 AAAETVPDE
+466 AAAQT
-475 EMADADVQQGAE
+475 
-487 EAANDSE
+487 E
-494 NADAEAAENAA
+494 NAADGSAQASTAAENGNT
-505 PAEQQSEAVPAEEAA
+505 
-520 VDAQAAAE
+520 AAAEQTAE

>member
-1 MMFSYKKAKN
+1 MFSYKKAKN

-42 ALLTNPDIK
+42 ALLTNPSVK
-51 IAESQRKEAK
+51 IAEYNRKAAK

-74 ISLNHST
+74 ISLSHDS
-81 GRGGYADNQAV
+81 GRGGYADNRSYV
-92 RDAAGRIL
+92 ITDNMGRQIPR
-100 GYTKYIGNDHS
+100 YDKSIGNSHS

-124 ELQGQIGQAKANYRT
+124 ELQGQIGQAKANYRS
-139 MLSAEQQAYNEMKET
+139 MLSAEEQAYNEMKET

-162 LNAGNMKNLRTE
+162 LNATNMKALRQE

-203 EVELANAKQDLIT
+203 EVELANAQQNYIT

-230 IIGTPLNTTLTLKDT
+230 IIGTPLGTTLLLKDR
-245 LQYVPYDNDMAYCLA
+245 LQYEPYENDMAYCLA
-260 YSEEHRPELKQAE
+260 YSEQHRPELKQAE
-273 YGVDAAEAA
+273 YAIDSAEAA
-282 LVVARSGHMPKIYAN
+282 LVVARSGHMPKVYAN

-303 GDGSNWPGDDNE
+303 GNGSDWPGDDDE
-315 NWSVGVTASMNIFDS
+315 NWSVGVTASMNVFDS

-342 ALVQAKETQ
+342 NLAKAKESQ
-351 RQVKDAVELE
+351 RQIKDNVELE
-361 VRTDYLNMR
+361 VRTDYLNLR

-375 ITTAQV
+375 ITTTQV

-451 PEPVEDTDVSADTED
+451 PEPVEDT
-466 AAAETVPDE
+466 AAQA
-475 EMADADVQQGAE
+475 ADAQSAGTDTAAQTENAVSDSVQAP
-487 EAANDSE
+487 ANT
-494 NADAEAAENAA
+494 ADAEQPAAENAA
-505 PAEQQSEAVPAEEAA
+505 STSTAAENGNT
-520 VDAQAAAE
+520 AAAEQTAE

>member
-1 MMFSYKKAKN
+1 MFSYKKAKN

-42 ALLTNPDIK
+42 ALLTNPSVK
-51 IAESQRKEAK
+51 IAEYNRKAAK

-74 ISLNHST
+74 ISLSHDSR
-81 GRGGYADNQAV
+81 RGGYADNRSYV
-92 RDAAGRIL
+92 ITDNMGRQIPR
-100 GYTKYIGNDHS
+100 YDKSIGNSHS

-124 ELQGQIGQAKANYRT
+124 ELQGQIGQAKANYRS
-139 MLSAEQQAYNEMKET
+139 MLSAEEQAYNEMKET

-162 LNAGNMKNLRTE
+162 LNATNMKALRQE

-203 EVELANAKQDLIT
+203 EVELANAQQNYIT

-230 IIGTPLNTTLTLKDT
+230 IIGTPLGTTLLLKDR
-245 LQYVPYDNDMAYCLA
+245 LQYEPYENDMAYCLA
-260 YSEEHRPELKQAE
+260 YSEQHRPELKQAE
-273 YGVDAAEAA
+273 YAIDSAEAA
-282 LVVARSGHMPKIYAN
+282 LVVARSGHMPKVYAN

-303 GDGSNWPGDDNE
+303 GNGSDWPGDDDE
-315 NWSVGVTASMNIFDS
+315 NWSVGVTASMNVFDS

-342 ALVQAKETQ
+342 NLAKAKESQ
-351 RQVKDAVELE
+351 RQIKDNVELE
-361 VRTDYLNMR
+361 VRTDYLNLR

-375 ITTAQV
+375 ITTTQV

-439 GVGVPVPEPRTF
+439 GLGVPVPEPRTF
-451 PEPVEDTDVSADTED
+451 PEPVEDTAAQAADAQSAGTD
-466 AAAETVPDE
+466 AAAQTENA
-475 EMADADVQQGAE
+475 ADDSAQAP
-487 EAANDSE
+487 ANT
-494 NADAEAAENAA
+494 ADAEQPAAENAA
-505 PAEQQSEAVPAEEAA
+505 STAAENGNT
-520 VDAQAAAE
+520 AAAEQTAE

>member
-1 MMFSYKKAKN
+1 MFSYKKAKN

-42 ALLTNPDIK
+42 ALLTNPSVK
-51 IAESQRKEAK
+51 IAEYNRKAAK
-61 ADYSAAKSARGIS
+61 ADYSAAKGARGIS
-74 ISLNHST
+74 ISLSHDS
-81 GRGGYADNQAV
+81 GRGGYADPQYNQQL
-92 RDAAGRIL
+92 RIW
-100 GYTKYIGNDHS
+100 TKGIDNSHS

-124 ELQGQIGQAKANYRT
+124 ELQGQIGQAKANYRS
-139 MLSAEQQAYNEMKET
+139 MLSAEEQAYNEMKET

-162 LNAGNMKNLRTE
+162 LNATNMKALRQE

-203 EVELANAKQDLIT
+203 EVELANAQQNYIT

-230 IIGTPLNTTLTLKDT
+230 IIGTPLGTTLLLKDR
-245 LQYVPYDNDMAYCLA
+245 LQYEPYENDMAYCLA
-260 YSEEHRPELKQAE
+260 YSEQHRPELKQAE
-273 YGVDAAEAA
+273 YAIDSAEAA
-282 LVVARSGHMPKIYAN
+282 LVVARSGHMPKVYAN

-303 GDGSNWPGDDNE
+303 GNGSDWPGDDDE
-315 NWSVGVTASMNIFDS
+315 NWSVGVTASMNVFDS

-342 ALVQAKETQ
+342 NLAKAKESQ
-351 RQVKDAVELE
+351 RQIKDNVELE
-361 VRTDYLNMR
+361 VRTDYLNLR

-375 ITTAQV
+375 ITTTQV

-451 PEPVEDTDVSADTED
+451 PEPVEDT
-466 AAAETVPDE
+466 AAQA
-475 EMADADVQQGAE
+475 ADAQSAGTDT
-487 EAANDSE
+487 AAQTENAASDSAQAPA
-494 NADAEAAENAA
+494 NTADAEQPAAENAA
-505 PAEQQSEAVPAEEAA
+505 ST
-520 VDAQAAAE
+520 AAENVSTAATEQTAE

>member
-1 MMFSYKKAKN
+1 MFSYKKAKN

-42 ALLTNPDIK
+42 ALLTNPSVK
-51 IAESQRKEAK
+51 IAEYNRKAAK
-61 ADYSAAKSARGIS
+61 ADYSAAKGARGIS
-74 ISLNHST
+74 ISLSHES
-81 GRGGYADNQAV
+81 GRGGYADNHIL

-100 GYTKYIGNDHS
+100 SNDKQIGNTHS

-124 ELQGQIGQAKANYRT
+124 ELQGQIGQAKANYRS
-139 MLSAEQQAYNEMKET
+139 MLSAEEQAYNEMKET

-162 LNAGNMKNLRTE
+162 LNATNMKALRQE

-203 EVELANAKQDLIT
+203 EVELANAQQNYIT

-230 IIGTPLNTTLTLKDT
+230 IIGTPLGTTLLLKDR
-245 LQYVPYDNDMAYCLA
+245 LQYEPYENDMAYCLA
-260 YSEEHRPELKQAE
+260 YSEQHRPELKQAE
-273 YGVDAAEAA
+273 YAIDSAEAA
-282 LVVARSGHMPKIYAN
+282 LVVARSGHMPKVYAN

-303 GDGSNWPGDDNE
+303 GNGSDWPGDDDE
-315 NWSVGVTASMNIFDS
+315 NWSVGVTASMNVFDS

-342 ALVQAKETQ
+342 NLAKAKESQ
-351 RQVKDAVELE
+351 RQIKDNVELE

-375 ITTAQV
+375 ISTTQV

-451 PEPVEDTDVSADTED
+451 PEPVEDT
-466 AAAETVPDE
+466 AAQA
-475 EMADADVQQGAE
+475 ADAQSAGTDT
-487 EAANDSE
+487 AAQTENAASDSAQAPA
-494 NADAEAAENAA
+494 NTADAEQPAAENAA
-505 PAEQQSEAVPAEEAA
+505 STAAENGNT
-520 VDAQAAAE
+520 AAAEQTAE

>member
-1 MMFSYKKAKN
+1 MFSYKKAKN

-42 ALLTNPDIK
+42 ALLTNPSVK
-51 IAESQRKEAK
+51 IAEYNRKAAK
-61 ADYSAAKSARGIS
+61 ADYSAAKGARGIS
-74 ISLNHST
+74 ISLSHDS
-81 GRGGYADNQAV
+81 GRGGYADYAKRSIN
-92 RDAAGRIL
+92 GGTEIW
-100 GYTKYIGNDHS
+100 TKGIGNSHS
-111 NSITASLPIFTGG
+111 NSISASLPIFTGG
-124 ELQGQIGQAKANYRT
+124 ELQGQIGQAKANYRS
-139 MLSAEQQAYNEMKET
+139 MLSAEEQAYNEMKET

-162 LNAGNMKNLRTE
+162 LNATNMKALRQE

-203 EVELANAKQDLIT
+203 EVELANAQQNYIT

-230 IIGTPLNTTLTLKDT
+230 IIGTPLGTTLLLKDR
-245 LQYVPYDNDMAYCLA
+245 LQYEPYENDMAYCLA
-260 YSEEHRPELKQAE
+260 YSEQHRPELKQAE
-273 YGVDAAEAA
+273 YAIDSAEAA
-282 LVVARSGHMPKIYAN
+282 LVVARSGHMPKVYAN

-303 GDGSNWPGDDNE
+303 GNGSDWPGDDDE
-315 NWSVGVTASMNIFDS
+315 NWSVGVTASMNVFDS

-342 ALVQAKETQ
+342 NLAKAKESQ
-351 RQVKDAVELE
+351 RQIKDNVELE
-361 VRTDYLNMR
+361 VRTDYLNLR

-375 ITTAQV
+375 ITTTQV

-451 PEPVEDTDVSADTED
+451 PEPVEDTAAQSADAQSAGSDTAAQTEN
-466 AAAETVPDE
+466 AADGSAQAP
-475 EMADADVQQGAE
+475 
-487 EAANDSE
+487 ANT
-494 NADAEAAENAA
+494 ADAEQPAAENAA
-505 PAEQQSEAVPAEEAA
+505 STAAENGNT
-520 VDAQAAAE
+520 AAAEQTAE